1 MGNQRAA
8 GGVTVRRRQRMLRRS
23 AAGIAIGTL
32 NVLTG
37 ALMMWGGAGEVQAYL
52 GAEAW
57 AVGIGSLGF
66 IAGTAFAA
74 SGIAML
80 LAHPVARRL
89 VTIGG
94 LGSAAVHAVGV
105 VAGLIGVAGLIL
117 GVAYPLLAVITA
129 RRQPPAAAPGD
140 RRPADAA

>member
-1 MGNQRAA
+1 MP
-8 GGVTVRRRQRMLRRS
+8 RRS
-23 AAGIAIGTL
+23 AVIGTL

-37 ALMMWGGAGEVQAYL
+37 TLMMWGGAQEVQAYL
-52 GAEAW
+52 GVETW

-66 IAGTAFAA
+66 LAGMTFSA
-74 SGIAML
+74 SGIALL

-105 VAGLIGVAGLIL
+105 VTGLIGVAGLFL
-117 GVAYPLLAVITA
+117 GVAYPLLAVIGA
-129 RRQPPAAAPGD
+129 RRLPPAAAPGD
-140 RRPADAA
+140 RTPADAARERTGEPGPRDHGTPRTAVV